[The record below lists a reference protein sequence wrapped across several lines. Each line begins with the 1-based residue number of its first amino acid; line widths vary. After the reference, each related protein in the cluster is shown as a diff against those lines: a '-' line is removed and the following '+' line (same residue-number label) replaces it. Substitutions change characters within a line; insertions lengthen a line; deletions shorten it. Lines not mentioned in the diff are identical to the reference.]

1 MADRCFSCMLF
12 CMRTT
17 LDLDDALMKL
27 VRRRAADAGTTITA
41 VIEEALREAL
51 VRRRPDDRV
60 YSFRWVTTEGRLR
73 SGVDL
78 NDRDA
83 LYDAMEG
90 SGEDGR

>member
-1 MADRCFSCMLF
+1 MLF

-17 LDLDDALMKL
+17 LDLDDELMKL

-51 VRRRPDDRV
+51 VHRRPDTGG
-60 YSFRWVTTEGRLR
+60 YSFRWITTEGRALP
-73 SGVDL
+73 GVDL

-90 SGEDGR
+90 GDEGRR